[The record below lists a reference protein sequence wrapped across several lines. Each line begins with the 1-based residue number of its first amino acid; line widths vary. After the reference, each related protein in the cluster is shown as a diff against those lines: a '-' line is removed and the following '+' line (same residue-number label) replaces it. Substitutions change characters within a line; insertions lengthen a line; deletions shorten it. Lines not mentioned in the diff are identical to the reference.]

1 VPESEPERLLAIAL
15 VARGLPEPELQHV
28 VRDLDGAFV
37 ARADLAYPDERILI
51 EYESFEHHTGKVALL
66 RDSARRNAV
75 TSVGYRVLTA
85 TAADVRDDA
94 LELSRAIRRLVS
106 RSI

>member
-75 TSVGYRVLTA
+75 TSVRVLTA